1 MPSISG
7 QHSIVLL
14 IKDIVSSAFD
24 QENDALHEEL
34 EKAAVLP
41 GPLFIHSICYRAF
54 CPILGLGWKKK
65 FCVGHHC
72 RGLQAKLPA

>member
-24 QENDALHEEL
+24 QENDALHHEL

-41 GPLFIHSICYRAF
+41 DTLFIHSICV
-54 CPILGLGWKKK
+54 CPAWHDYFEGSHIILWMEVPHGEVDKS
-65 FCVGHHC
+65 
-72 RGLQAKLPA
+72 R

>member
-14 IKDIVSSAFD
+14 IKDIISSAFD
-24 QENDALHEEL
+24 QENDALHQEL

-41 GPLFIHSICYRAF
+41 GPLFLDI
-54 CPILGLGWKKK
+54 PVMLTPVLVILTPL
-65 FCVGHHC
+65 F
-72 RGLQAKLPA
+72 